1 MCHNYFCLTSD
12 GILYKFIWKSCDVN
26 HNPTNNTKNTQKS
39 TPLGMMGKNR
49 RTDDRRSVKLTWAFS
64 SDELKTKDCVYCF
77 YILKNIALCIKYC
90 KYCFWTL
97 LRNMFCAW
105 GIYQWNWT
113 TCLKNLNAFTNQMF
127 KIKLLAMSPPEAG
140 NISRHLSVR
149 FGSIHANEFNFH
161 EKVIKH
167 HYLQWW
173 WWWSGGFINMIVKN
187 RLKRKS

>member
-1 MCHNYFCLTSD
+1 MVFCTSLYENLAMLTITPQTTPK
-12 GILYKFIWKSCDVN
+12 ILK
-26 HNPTNNTKNTQKS
+26 KS

-97 LRNMFCAW
+97 LRNMFCVW
-105 GIYQWNWT
+105 GIYQWNW

-127 KIKLLAMSPPEAG
+127 KIKLLAMQETYQDTLLWDLVQYMQL
-140 NISRHLSVR
+140 NLV
-149 FGSIHANEFNFH
+149 FM
-161 EKVIKH
+161 KK
-167 HYLQWW
+167 W
-173 WWWSGGFINMIVKN
+173 
-187 RLKRKS
+187 